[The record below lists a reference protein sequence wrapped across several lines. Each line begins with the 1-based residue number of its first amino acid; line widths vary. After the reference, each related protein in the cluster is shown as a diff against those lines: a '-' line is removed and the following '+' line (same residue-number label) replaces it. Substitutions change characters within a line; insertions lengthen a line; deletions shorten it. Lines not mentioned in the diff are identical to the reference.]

1 MKVIPALATFLIE
14 VTVLWLVYY
23 KALCFIET
31 TRGKQVLKGL
41 LLVLI
46 LFLISQVFNLEVVHW
61 LLTKLFTISILA
73 FIVIFQPELRRGLA
87 RLGEYSPFTLVV
99 GEERVIDEI
108 VKASYT
114 LAKRNIGA
122 LIAIQRQVNLDP
134 FIESGVFLDSAISSE
149 LLVAIFTPYNPLH
162 DGGVVI
168 ESNKIKTASCLFPLT
183 HNQNLLKT
191 IGTRHRSALG
201 LSEETDAVII
211 IVSEETGDV
220 SLALRGEL
228 YSQLSAEELKDKLLA
243 LCSKKITKEEEER
256 IASSD
261 ETNSNN

>member
-1 MKVIPALATFLIE
+1 MKLLSSLLAFLIE
-14 VTVLWLVYY
+14 ITVLGLIYY
-23 KALCFIET
+23 RALLFIET

-41 LLVLI
+41 LLILV
-46 LFLISQVFNLEVVHW
+46 LFLIAQVFNLEVMHW
-61 LLTKLFTISILA
+61 LLTKLLTISILA

-99 GEERVIDEI
+99 GEEKVIDEI

-114 LAKRNIGA
+114 LAKRNVGA
-122 LIAIQRQVNLDP
+122 LIAIQRQVSLDP
-134 FIESGVFLDSAISSE
+134 FIESGVPLDSTISAE

-168 ESNKIKTASCLFPLT
+168 ESSKIKTASCLFPLT
-183 HNQNLLKT
+183 QAQNLPKS
-191 IGTRHRSALG
+191 IGTRHRSAIG
-201 LSEETDAVII
+201 LSEETDAVIV

-228 YSQLSAEELKDKLLA
+228 YQGLSAEELGSKLLA
-243 LCSKKITKEEEER
+243 LCSRKITKEEEEK

-261 ETNSNN
+261 EVNKNN

>member
-1 MKVIPALATFLIE
+1 MKYIAPLSIFLIE
-14 VTVLWLVYY
+14 IAVLWVIYY
-23 KALCFIET
+23 KALRFIET

-41 LLVLI
+41 LLVLV
-46 LFLISQVFNLEVVHW
+46 LFLVSQVFNLEVMHW

-99 GEERVIDEI
+99 GEERAIDEI

-134 FIESGVFLDSAISSE
+134 FIESGVSLDSAISSE

-168 ESNKIKTASCLFPLT
+168 ESSKIKTASCLFPLT
-183 HNQNLLKT
+183 QNQNLLKSV
-191 IGTRHRSALG
+191 GTRHRSAIG
-201 LSEETDAVII
+201 LSEETDAVIVV
-211 IVSEETGDV
+211 VSEETGDV

-228 YSQLSAEELKDKLLA
+228 YQNLSAEELGGKLLA

-256 IASSD
+256 IASSYEAD
-261 ETNSNN
+261 SGN

>member
-1 MKVIPALATFLIE
+1 MKFISPLIVFLIE
-14 VTVLWLVYY
+14 IAVLWFIYY
-23 KALCFIET
+23 KVLRFIET

-46 LFLISQVFNLEVVHW
+46 LFLVSQLFNLEVMHW

-87 RLGEYSPFTLVV
+87 RLGEYSPFTLAVR
-99 GEERVIDEI
+99 EERVVDEI
-108 VKASYT
+108 VIASYT

-134 FIESGVFLDSAISSE
+134 FIESGIFIDSTISAE

-162 DGGVVI
+162 DGGVII

-183 HNQNLLKT
+183 QNQNLPKR
-191 IGTRHRSALG
+191 IGTRHRSAIG
-201 LSEETDAVII
+201 LSEETDAVIV

-220 SLALRGEL
+220 SIALRGEL
-228 YSQLSAEELKDKLLA
+228 YQNLSAEELGSKLLV
-243 LCSKKITKEEEER
+243 LCSRKITREEEGR
-256 IASSD
+256 IASLD
-261 ETNSNN
+261 EADSSN